1 VSALLAL
8 TESVVVAAKTIVS
21 SSDEGCRDRRLR
33 MVADLAGTQAN
44 FQLRVVPVPA
54 EDDEVIEEQGAR
66 VFLEPQAASLLGDK
80 VLDASVD
87 ENQVAFTIADR
98 SRSSRRAPRGAERW
112 SASIG

>member
-8 TESVVVAAKTIVS
+8 TDSAVEAVKNIVS
-21 SSDEGCRDRRLR
+21 SSYEVAETTGLR
-33 MVADLAGTQAN
+33 MVADLAGTRAN
-44 FQLRVVPVPA
+44 FQLSIVPVPA

-80 VLDASVD
+80 VLDASVE

-98 SRSSRRAPRGAERW
+98 VEE
-112 SASIG
+112 